1 MPNKCTISFGARVN
15 TADTRDKKHLI
26 LGVDPGL
33 ITTGYGL
40 IEVVNNAPV
49 MIEGG
54 VIRIPTT
61 LPLEKRLS
69 TIFHG
74 IQEIILEFKPLSLAL
89 EEVHTQYERPRVTVM
104 MGHAR
109 GVICLA
115 AAVNQVPVMSYA
127 PTQIK
132 SALTGN
138 GRAGKEQIRRMIELR
153 LNLKTIPEPYDVSD
167 ALAVALCHISRSGR
181 GIE

>member
-1 MPNKCTISFGARVN
+1 MR
-15 TADTRDKKHLI
+15 I

-40 IEVVNNAPV
+40 IDIVHGEPTLL
-49 MIEGG
+49 EGG

-69 TIFHG
+69 TIFYG
-74 IQEIILEFKPLSLAL
+74 IQEILLEFHPEALAL
-89 EEVHTQYERPRVTVM
+89 EEVHTQYERPRVAVM

-115 AAVNQVPVMSYA
+115 AAVNQVPVASYA

-132 SALTGN
+132 GALTGN
-138 GRAGKEQIRRMIELR
+138 GRAGKEQIRRMVEIR
-153 LNLKTIPEPYDVSD
+153 LNLKTTPEPLDVSD
-167 ALAVALCHISRSGR
+167 ALAVALCHLSRTGR
-181 GIE
+181 GID